1 MKKRTFYL
9 IEAVLA
15 VMIAILAFAMLLGKT
30 EKEKSRISVI
40 VQNSEDNQWTAF
52 KYGLKMAAKD
62 QNTEMFW
69 VSTEK
74 ALDAE
79 EEKELIERE
88 IENGAD
94 AVIVQPGPGNDAEKM
109 LQKIQKKVPVMLME
123 SVPTK
128 DENVAVI
135 PTIEVNQDDMGAA
148 LAEELLK
155 DNNGKLKEK
164 TIGIFSAKET
174 SEAVRRREKG
184 FLDALSGMGAEIVW
198 SVDGG
203 NTQEHKYL
211 LDIQKKVDFIIAL
224 DNDSLAMVG
233 ECSAKNDLHG
243 ALVYGIGNSTE
254 IVYYLDTGFI
264 ECLIV
269 PDDFSIG
276 YESLSECAENIRKPL
291 YQMQSREVSFTVFR
305 RENLFSRKNQEI
317 LLTMNQ

>member
-40 VQNSEDNQWTAF
+40 VQNSEDNQWAAF

-62 QNTEMFW
+62 RNTEMFW

-74 ALDAE
+74 ALGTED
-79 EEKELIERE
+79 EKELIERE

-94 AVIVQPGPGNDAEKM
+94 AVIVQPGAGNDTEKM
-109 LQKIQKKVPVMLME
+109 LQKIQKKVPVMLIE
-123 SVPTK
+123 PVPPK
-128 DENVAVI
+128 DENAVGI
-135 PTIEVNQDDMGAA
+135 PTVEAKQDEMGAA
-148 LAEELLK
+148 LAKELLK
-155 DNNGKLKEK
+155 DNNGKLEGK
-164 TIGIFSAKET
+164 TVGIFSAKET

-184 FLDALSGMGAEIVW
+184 FLEALKGTGVEIVW

-211 LDIQKKVDFIIAL
+211 LDIQEKVDFIIAL
-224 DNDSLAMVG
+224 DNDSLTMAG
-233 ECSAKNDLHG
+233 ECSAANDLHG

-254 IVYYLDTGFI
+254 TVSYLDTGFI

-276 YESLSECAENIRKPL
+276 YESLSECAEKIRKPL
-291 YQMQSREVSFTVFR
+291 YQMKSREVSFAVFR
-305 RENLFSRKNQEI
+305 RENLFSKKNQEI
-317 LLTMNQ
+317 LFTMNH